1 MAESQVITRHETG
14 NGGGGMPPSPL
25 PVVLLCAVVMAM
37 ALGPGSLRGQVLLTQ
52 EEALELAF
60 PSPTEVERRSAFL
73 DESQLARIRRL
84 AGDDVSVEQSVV
96 THYVGRRGGR
106 PAGVAYFDV
115 HRVRTMRE
123 VIMVL
128 VSPEATV
135 ERIEVLRFAEPPEY
149 MASGE
154 WIAQLEGKSLDP
166 DLRLGR
172 DIINM
177 TGATLTSEALT
188 RAARRVLAIHR
199 VVDPFGGAP
208 DAADADG
215 GSDDPGGGHRADDGA
230 SGPDG
235 AGDGGDGRGGGVR
248 GGGR

>member
-1 MAESQVITRHETG
+1 MTESRTSKAHVGRGSRE
-14 NGGGGMPPSPL
+14 GGGPPSLLLVLVLSLLAAASLGPAPL
-25 PVVLLCAVVMAM
+25 P
-37 ALGPGSLRGQVLLTQ
+37 GQVLLTQ

-60 PSPTEVERRSAFL
+60 PPPAEVERRSAFL
-73 DESQLARIRRL
+73 NESQLTRIRSL
-84 AGDDVSVEQSVV
+84 AGDEVSMDQSVV
-96 THYVGRRGGR
+96 THYVGRDGDR
-106 PAGVAYFDV
+106 PVGVAYFDV

-123 VIMVL
+123 VVMVL
-128 VSPEATV
+128 VSPESTV

-149 MASGE
+149 MASEE
-154 WIAQLEGKSLDP
+154 WIAQLEGQTLEP

-199 VVDPFGGAP
+199 VLDPFGRGASGA
-208 DAADADG
+208 DAAA
-215 GSDDPGGGHRADDGA
+215 GSAGTGAPGGG
-230 SGPDG
+230 
-235 AGDGGDGRGGGVR
+235 

>member
-1 MAESQVITRHETG
+1 
-14 NGGGGMPPSPL
+14 MPPSPL
-25 PVVLLCAVVMAM
+25 PAVLLCLIVAAM

-60 PSPTEVERRSAFL
+60 PPPTEVERRSAFL
-73 DESQLARIRRL
+73 DESQLTRIRRL
-84 AGDDVSVEQSVV
+84 AGDDVSVDQSVV
-96 THYVGRRGGR
+96 THYVGRRGDQ

-123 VIMVL
+123 VVMVL
-128 VSPEATV
+128 VSPDATV

-154 WIAQLEGKSLDP
+154 WIAQLEGEALDP

-199 VVDPFGGAP
+199 VVDPFGRA
-208 DAADADG
+208 
-215 GSDDPGGGHRADDGA
+215 PGGAD
-230 SGPDG
+230 PDSR
-235 AGDGGDGRGGGVR
+235 GDGR
-248 GGGR
+248 